1 MVLEYY
7 FYPTNAWAYKMHN
20 LLEYIVCTCTITIQ
34 EILHVHTYYCSHLNW
49 PIKLTPITSLNVMSP
64 FSGWINESLF
74 ILSTISARSTANVCN
89 SNINLNNMYWVVGNV
104 ICTCITSCQLRF
116 SNHQPKQIFF
126 IIKMLF
132 VLQTLNEKNMLS
144 MHFKKLMQTCPWW
157 IWWNKYTNWDQFTK
171 KVDLIDKYDN
181 SSLTD

>member
-1 MVLEYY
+1 MLCLLFLAESMSLCS
-7 FYPTNAWAYKMHN
+7 FYLPY
-20 LLEYIVCTCTITIQ
+20 LLDPLQMCVIQ
-34 EILHVHTYYCSHLNW
+34 T
-49 PIKLTPITSLNVMSP
+49 
-64 FSGWINESLF
+64 
-74 ILSTISARSTANVCN
+74 LS
-89 SNINLNNMYWVVGNV
+89 NLNNMYWVVGNV

-126 IIKMLF
+126 ILKMLF